1 MAELK
6 REKKRKERRSP
17 FLAAWCLFCEI
28 KGKLSKLSLFT
39 VFWQTTKFGQTKLD
53 FCLLTYSNVKLDPPI
68 STPLKQ
74 FIYFLPPNIL
84 FENILDLLE
93 CS

>member
-6 REKKRKERRSP
+6 REKKGKERRSP
-17 FLAAWCLFCEI
+17 FLAAWCLFCERKTVKTVSI
-28 KGKLSKLSLFT
+28 YSLLT
-39 VFWQTTKFGQTKLD
+39 DNKILTKLD

-68 STPLKQ
+68 PTPLKK
-74 FIYFLPPNIL
+74 FIYFLPPSIL

>member
-6 REKKRKERRSP
+6 REKKTKERRSP

-28 KGKLSKLSLFT
+28 KGKPSKQSLFT

-68 STPLKQ
+68 PTPLKK
-74 FIYFLPPNIL
+74 FIYFLPPSIL